1 MSETLLR
8 TFFDPATFKRGQGIR
23 SRVLKVQLKV
33 SPKGDSEH
41 LIGVVGGSYGEKYDV
56 DIDITRDQNG
66 DIEELDGDCDCP
78 VGWDCKHVVALLLEA
93 TARQLLQMVA
103 KERPDPLERLK
114 TLNAPKPKALTP
126 VEIIAPNAELD
137 KTLNTW
143 FSNAPKANSQIETAI
158 KQTLLFSLFIKNGT
172 VMYGV
177 WSAKLSSK
185 GLSEIKAYKLPYSLE
200 QLPSYAKRDRALLQA
215 FQATQ
220 NNRYGMSGSSEFA
233 LEDSDLVAY
242 LLERLLSTERCY
254 WESPVRKVL
263 LQKGVARVGEPA
275 WIVQPDGTQRPV
287 FSTEP
292 SSHAVLPFT
301 PLWFVDT
308 QRGELGQL
316 KTALE
321 PKAAKHFAS
330 CPLVQPEMLFA
341 FRDALRARF
350 PTIPEPNL
358 FNAREI
364 ILPCQTILTLKTQAS
379 TQSWQTDLHYAVL
392 EFEYGETSLPEGDKR
407 ELVSYQDGVLERIK
421 RDFDIER
428 NAVMSLQALNF
439 TKAPANTIS
448 KVQHAWTLGAGP
460 QTNDAWLDFLN
471 RFVPTLRELGWQI
484 VEDKTWAFKIA
495 QISDWYGQ
503 VDDKNDWFGLELG
516 VIVDDKQIS
525 LLPILS
531 GMIERLPKDFT
542 LEKLKALPDKHI
554 FYVTLP
560 DKRML
565 ALPASR
571 VRVVLGVLLELYS
584 ERPKG
589 ALRLSI
595 FDAARLL
602 ELQEALQVRWHG
614 ADRLIELAQKLRSFS
629 GIAALSAP
637 KQLEA
642 TLRPYQL
649 EGVAWLQFLRE
660 YNLAGVLADDMGLGK
675 TVQALAHLLLEQQ
688 AGRLKQPALVVM
700 PTSLVTNWR
709 LETERFAP
717 SLKVAILHGQ
727 SRDYAA
733 IEGVDLILT
742 TYPILLRDFDKLKK
756 KKFHTII
763 LDEAQY
769 IKNAKSSTAQAASA
783 LKAENR
789 LCLTGT
795 PLENHLGELWSI
807 YNFLMPG
814 FLGDDTNFKQ
824 TYRNPIEKG
833 GDTHRRDVL
842 ARRIKPFLLRR
853 TKQEVAKELPEKT
866 EIIVPLE
873 LQGTQRDLYETIRVA
888 VSERIREE
896 VASKGLARSQIVVLD
911 ALLKLRQACCDPRLV
926 KLEQAKSVKH
936 NTKLEWLE
944 ENLPPLIED
953 GRKVLLFSAF
963 ASLLGNLEETLTGM
977 GILYSKLTGQTKDRP
992 KQINAFQNGETSVFL
1007 ISLKAGG
1014 VGLNLTAA
1022 DTVIHFDP
1030 WWNPAAENQATDRAH
1045 RIGQTKKVFVYKL
1058 ITQGSLEQK
1067 ILELQQ
1073 RKAELAKGILEGGL
1087 SSAVALTQDDLNQLL
1102 APLE

>member
-1 MSETLLR
+1 MSINALSD
-8 TFFDPATFKRGQGIR
+8 FFTSTTWKRGQAIR
-23 SRVLKVQLKV
+23 SRVKKIKYSKDDELELLSGK
-33 SPKGDSEH
+33 
-41 LIGVVGGSYGEKYDV
+41 VGGSSGETYEV
-56 DIDITRDQNG
+56 EIVINRDIDN
-66 DIEELDGDCDCP
+66 DIDELEADCSCP
-78 VGWDCKHVVALLLEA
+78 VGWDCKHAVALLLEA
-93 TARQLLQMVA
+93 VA
-103 KERPDPLERLK
+103 KEYLPLDVPAPDPLERLK
-114 TLNAPKPKALTP
+114 SLNDKKTVGKV
-126 VEIIAPNAELD
+126 VEIIPPKVELD
-137 KTLNTW
+137 RSLNTW
-143 FSNAPKANSQIETAI
+143 FSNAPKSGQVAETEA
-158 KQTLLFSLFIKNGT
+158 KQTLLFSLDVKS
-172 VMYGV
+172 GV
-177 WSAKLSSK
+177 TKYEIWSAKLSAK
-185 GLSEIKAYKLPYSLE
+185 GLTDIKLYRLPYSLE
-200 QLPSYAKRDRALLQA
+200 QLPSYAKRDRSLLQA
-215 FQATQ
+215 LQATQ
-220 NNRYGMSGSSEFA
+220 SSHGYSSNHEFT
-233 LEDSDLVAY
+233 LTDSDLTAY
-242 LLERLLSTERCY
+242 LLERLLNTERCY
-254 WESPVRKVL
+254 WRSPKHKIL
-263 LQKGVARVGEPA
+263 LQKGADRSGKPA
-275 WIVQPDGTQRPV
+275 WVVEEDGSQRPV
-287 FSTEP
+287 FQTEP
-292 SSHAVLPFT
+292 VSHAVLPLT
-301 PLWFVDT
+301 PVWYVDSIK
-308 QRGELGQL
+308 GELGQL
-316 KTALE
+316 LSSLE

-330 CPLVQPEMLFA
+330 CPPVQAEMLFA
-341 FRDALRARF
+341 FRDALRQRF

-358 FNAREI
+358 LNAKEI
-364 ILPCQTILTLKTQAS
+364 ILPCQTILTLKTHKA
-379 TQSWQTDLHYAVL
+379 TQSWQQDLHYAVL
-392 EFEYGETSLPEGDKR
+392 EYEYGDITLPEGDKR
-407 ELVSYQDGVLERIK
+407 ELSSYHNGMLERIK
-421 RDFDIER
+421 RDYDVER
-428 NAVMSLQALNF
+428 NAIMSLQALSFN
-439 TKAPANTIS
+439 KALPNTIP

-460 QTNDAWLDFLN
+460 RTFEAWLDFLH
-471 RFVPTLRELGWQI
+471 RFAPTLRELGWQI
-484 VEDKTWAFKIA
+484 FEDASWAFQIA
-495 QISDWYGQ
+495 EITDWYGD
-503 VDDKNDWFGLELG
+503 VSDNNDWFGLELG
-516 VIVDDKQIS
+516 VVIDDKKVS

-542 LEKLKALPDKHI
+542 LEKLKELPDKHI
-554 FYVTLP
+554 FYATLP

-571 VRVVLGVLLELYS
+571 VRAVLGVLLELYS

-602 ELQEALQVRWHG
+602 ELQEALQMRWHG
-614 ADRLIELAQKLRSFS
+614 ADRLLELAQRLRSFA
-629 GIAALSAP
+629 GIQSLEAP
-637 KQLEA
+637 STLEA

-675 TVQALAHLLLEQQ
+675 TVQALAHILIEQQ
-688 AGRLKQPALVVM
+688 SGRLKQPAMVVM

-709 LETERFAP
+709 LETQRFAP

-727 SRDYAA
+727 SRDHKTL
-733 IEGVDLILT
+733 EGADLILT

-769 IKNAKSSTAQAASA
+769 IKNSKSSTAQAASA
-783 LKAENR
+783 LKAEHR

-814 FLGDDTNFKQ
+814 FLGDDTAFKQ
-824 TYRNPIEKG
+824 AYRNPIERG
-833 GDTHRRDVL
+833 GDTHRRDLL
-842 ARRIKPFLLRR
+842 ARRVRPFLLRR
-853 TKQEVAKELPEKT
+853 SKQEVAKELPEKT

-873 LQGTQRDLYETIRVA
+873 LEGTQRDLYETIRVA

-936 NTKLEWLE
+936 NAKLEWLE
-944 ENLPPLIED
+944 ENLPPLVED
-953 GRKVLLFSAF
+953 GRKILLFSAF
-963 ASLLGNLEETLTGM
+963 ASLLGNLEETLLKM
-977 GILYSKLTGQTKDRP
+977 EIPYSKLTGQTKDRA
-992 KQINAFQNGETSVFL
+992 QHIERFQNGETSVFL

-1087 SSAVALTQDDLNQLL
+1087 SSAVALTQDDLNSLL